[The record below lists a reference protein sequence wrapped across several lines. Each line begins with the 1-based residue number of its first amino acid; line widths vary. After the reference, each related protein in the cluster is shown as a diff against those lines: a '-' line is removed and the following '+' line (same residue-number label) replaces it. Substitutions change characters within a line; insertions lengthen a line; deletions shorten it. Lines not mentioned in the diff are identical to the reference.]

1 MGLYDLFD
9 LAIRNCQNN
18 ELSDNIIM
26 LFIASEDIRFSSIVD
41 CMNIVEELNKN
52 NVSVYFFC
60 FDEIID
66 ENKINNIQ
74 SFLNG
79 LIDGYFFQIKN
90 YQQIKE
96 VFINLSN
103 MNSQSNFF
111 KFDYYCFDNY
121 L

>member
-79 LIDGYFFQIKN
+79 LIEGYFFQIKN

-103 MNSQSNFF
+103 MNYQSNFF